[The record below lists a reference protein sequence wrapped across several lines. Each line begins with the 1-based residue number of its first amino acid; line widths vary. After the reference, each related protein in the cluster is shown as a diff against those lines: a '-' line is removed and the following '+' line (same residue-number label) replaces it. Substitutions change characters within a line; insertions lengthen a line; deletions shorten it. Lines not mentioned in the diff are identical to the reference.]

1 MMEYKEFGSRVFTG
15 AGGGTL
21 ILLQD
26 ATFSGTT
33 RSTFKLEGGEHR
45 ISGKCQFSGMAEV
58 LSGSFENLVI
68 ASTSVRLYGGR
79 FDTLTMSAKST
90 WKRLLPNANEYA
102 YYDSVS
108 GERLTDADLA
118 ATTLTNVE
126 VRRIAGECPHTA
138 IDGNGYRADCKT
150 TFAAAPTV
158 TIDETYTDTVTVN
171 GADVE
176 LDENGSFILAAAE
189 GEQTIVAV
197 DRAGNTAEMTVT
209 VNDGHTFGDR
219 TANGDGTHARKCT
232 VDGCAGSETE
242 KCAGGKATC
251 KAKAVCA
258 VCGDSYGEIDPDEH
272 DDLTHVEAKAA
283 TADAEGNV
291 EYWVCSGCG
300 KYYRDAAATEEIDKA
315 DTVIKKPETPKTGDD
330 SAPVPWAAL
339 ALIGGAAPVLTAGIR
354 RRRAKA

>member
-1 MMEYKEFGSRVFTG
+1 MNEFTELNTTAFAG

-68 ASTSVRLYGGR
+68 ASTSVRLYGGK
-79 FDTLTMSAKST
+79 FDTLTRSVGRDRSVF
-90 WKRLLPNANEYA
+90 LPNANEYA

-108 GERLTDADLA
+108 GERLTDAALA
-118 ATTLTNVE
+118 AATLTNVE
-126 VRRIAGECPHTA
+126 VRRVAGECPHA
-138 IDGNGYRADCKT
+138 AVDGNGYRADCKT

-158 TIDETYTDTVTVN
+158 TIDETYTETVTVN

-219 TANGDGTHARKCT
+219 TANGDGTHTRTCT
-232 VDGCAGSETE
+232 VDGCAGSGTE

-251 KAKAVCA
+251 KAKAVC
-258 VCGDSYGEIDPDEH
+258 GDSYGEIDP

-283 TADAEGNV
+283 TADAEGNS
-291 EYWVCSGCG
+291 EYWVCSGG
-300 KYYRDAAATEEIDKA
+300 KYYRDVAATEEIDKA

-354 RRRAKA
+354 RRRAKV

>member
-1 MMEYKEFGSRVFTG
+1 MEHKEFGSRVFTG

-45 ISGKCQFSGMAEV
+45 ISRKCQFSGMAEV

-68 ASTSVRLYGGR
+68 ASTSVRLYGGK

-126 VRRIAGECPHTA
+126 VRRVAGECPHTA
-138 IDGNGYRADCKT
+138 VDGNGYRADCKT
-150 TFAAAPTV
+150 TFAATTTV

-171 GADVE
+171 G
-176 LDENGSFILAAAE
+176 
-189 GEQTIVAV
+189 
-197 DRAGNTAEMTVT
+197 
-209 VNDGHTFGDR
+209 GHTFGDR
-219 TANGDGTHARKCT
+219 TANGDGTHTRTCT
-232 VDGCAGSETE
+232 VDGCAGSGTE

-251 KAKAVCA
+251 KAKAVCT
-258 VCGDSYGEIDPDEH
+258 VCGESYGEIDPDEH

-283 TADAEGNV
+283 TADAEDNV

-300 KYYRDAAATEEIDKA
+300 KYYRDAAAAEEIDKA
-315 DTVIKKPETPKTGDD
+315 DTVIKKPETPKTGED
-330 SAPVPWAAL
+330 SAPVPWAAF